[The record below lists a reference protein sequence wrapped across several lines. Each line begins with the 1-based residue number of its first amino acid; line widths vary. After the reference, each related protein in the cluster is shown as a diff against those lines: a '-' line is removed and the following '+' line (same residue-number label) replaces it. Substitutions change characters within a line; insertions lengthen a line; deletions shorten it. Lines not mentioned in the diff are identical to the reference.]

1 MKAHDNPFRMSR
13 AQALRFRGT
22 LSLDE
27 LIARLAALGY
37 RGAIVGPE
45 GSGKTTLLRELDE
58 ELAAAGL
65 PTRLVRFDDPAL
77 LRRDD
82 GETILMIDGAEKLPW
97 VVHSLLAMTKHRL
110 VVTAHGR
117 REGLPVLLECS
128 VNQKLMEDLVIEL
141 AGLDPAVIGRAR
153 RLFVEKRGNAREVFA
168 ALYDLLAAWSPD
180 SQAVIEVANSRWDSD
195 SFAYYR
201 IDGATATKLD
211 LRALV
216 EPVMTARLP
225 PRNRQGNSFRVR
237 EDLPVTLD
245 ARGRLRFTAMLY
257 VPKGETSND
266 YKVRVNI
273 RTQGGKPSA
282 LVVSV
287 RRVKSD

>member
-1 MKAHDNPFRMSR
+1 MHRTRAFTLVLIALYALQAAAVH
-13 AQALRFRGT
+13 AQACVADQHGGLVCG
-22 LSLDE
+22 E
-27 LIARLAALGY
+27 GKAAM
-37 RGAIVGPE
+37 RVVAD
-45 GSGKTTLLRELDE
+45 TTSPSKEYAFAWRSDQ
-58 ELAAAGL
+58 GL
-65 PTRLVRFDDPAL
+65 PSG
-77 LRRDD
+77 RDQPPS
-82 GETILMIDGAEKLPW
+82 GVENLIRIADGAVLAKLGGEYW
-97 VVHSLLAMTKHRL
+97 ATGEM
-110 VVTAHGR
+110 
-117 REGLPVLLECS
+117 
-128 VNQKLMEDLVIEL
+128 
-141 AGLDPAVIGRAR
+141 RANR
-153 RLFVEKRGNAREVFA
+153 T
-168 ALYDLLAAWSPD
+168 DLLAAWSPD

-216 EPVMTARLP
+216 VPVMTARLP

-237 EDLPVTLD
+237 EDLPVTFD

-266 YKVRVNI
+266 YKVQVNI

-282 LVVSV
+282 LVVSM

>member
-1 MKAHDNPFRMSR
+1 MRVVAD
-13 AQALRFRGT
+13 
-22 LSLDE
+22 
-27 LIARLAALGY
+27 
-37 RGAIVGPE
+37 
-45 GSGKTTLLRELDE
+45 TTSPSKNYAFAWRTEQ
-58 ELAAAGL
+58 GL
-65 PTRLVRFDDPAL
+65 PSGRDVAPSGVENL
-77 LRRDD
+77 LIR
-82 GETILMIDGAEKLPW
+82 ISDGAVLAKLGGTYW
-97 VVHSLLAMTKHRL
+97 ATGDM
-110 VVTAHGR
+110 
-117 REGLPVLLECS
+117 
-128 VNQKLMEDLVIEL
+128 
-141 AGLDPAVIGRAR
+141 RANR
-153 RLFVEKRGNAREVFA
+153 
-168 ALYDLLAAWSPD
+168 YDLLAAWSPD

-201 IDGATATKLD
+201 IDGATATRLD

-257 VPKGETSND
+257 VPTSETSND
-266 YKVRVNI
+266 YKVHVNI
-273 RTQGGKPSA
+273 RTTGGKPSA

>member
-1 MKAHDNPFRMSR
+1 MRVVAD
-13 AQALRFRGT
+13 
-22 LSLDE
+22 
-27 LIARLAALGY
+27 
-37 RGAIVGPE
+37 
-45 GSGKTTLLRELDE
+45 TTSPSKEYAFAWRSEQ
-58 ELAAAGL
+58 GL
-65 PTRLVRFDDPAL
+65 PSGRDQPPSGVENL
-77 LRRDD
+77 LIR
-82 GETILMIDGAEKLPW
+82 ISDGAVLAKLGGTYW
-97 VVHSLLAMTKHRL
+97 ATGEM
-110 VVTAHGR
+110 
-117 REGLPVLLECS
+117 
-128 VNQKLMEDLVIEL
+128 
-141 AGLDPAVIGRAR
+141 RANR
-153 RLFVEKRGNAREVFA
+153 A
-168 ALYDLLAAWSPD
+168 DLLAAWSPD
-180 SQAVIEVANSRWDSD
+180 SRAVIEVANSRWDSD

-245 ARGRLRFTAMLY
+245 ARGRVRFTAMLY

-266 YKVRVNI
+266 YKVQVNV

-282 LVVSV
+282 QVVSM